1 MSGGDRSQLRIAV
14 SRLVQAGLPEE
25 IVLLGSRVRGD
36 ARDGSDFDLLV
47 VETEPFGP
55 GRSRLAEIARLERS
69 LCEIPIA
76 VDLLLYSRREVTQLR
91 NSLNHVVGR
100 ALREGEVLYV
110 RP

>member
-1 MSGGDRSQLRIAV
+1 MNGGDRSQLQTAV
-14 SRLVQAGLPEE
+14 SRLVQTGLPEE
-25 IVLLGSRVRGD
+25 IVLFGSRVRGD
-36 ARDGSDFDLLV
+36 ARDDSDYDLMI
-47 VETEPFGP
+47 VEAEPFGP

-69 LCEIPIA
+69 LGELPIA
-76 VDLLLYSRREVTQLR
+76 VDILLYSRREVAQFR